1 MVNGV
6 PKGSPKA
13 KTREAAGP
21 KGFGQ
26 GSSRG
31 TPFVMIQ
38 PRLFHTFSFFCHTG
52 PVKRDFLHCRQTR
65 HAPREYLTH
74 YYIVEVQTLVEL
86 NPNLLVW
93 DIERMASLC

>member
-26 GSSRG
+26 R

-52 PVKRDFLHCRQTR
+52 PVKRDFLHCRQTH
-65 HAPREYLTH
+65 HAPREYLTQ